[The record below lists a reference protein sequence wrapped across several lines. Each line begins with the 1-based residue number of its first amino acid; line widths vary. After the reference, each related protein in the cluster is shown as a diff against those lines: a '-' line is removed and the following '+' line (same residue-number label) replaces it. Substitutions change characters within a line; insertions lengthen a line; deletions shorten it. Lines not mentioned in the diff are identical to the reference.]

1 VTPGLATKIGP
12 SKFGETILS
21 IKPFPTAPLYKLAVI
36 CIGLWLAVLSAISAV
51 TGQNLES
58 VPAFSADRLM
68 AHIRTLSSDE
78 FQGRGPGTK
87 GEELSIAYV
96 QKQFRDMGL
105 EPGNPDGSYLQ
116 AVPLVGIRPD
126 PSMTLTFAGHGQT
139 MQLAFEKDFVAQTRR
154 MVDSVHLD
162 ADMIFVGYGVQAP
175 EYKWDDFKGVDVKGK
190 VIVVLIN
197 DPPVPDEKMF
207 GGKAMTY
214 YGRWTYK
221 YEKAAELGAAG
232 CLIVHETGPAGY
244 PWGVVRDSWSGESF
258 ELVAPDKNMHRA
270 AVEGWITHEQAQ
282 ALFRAAG
289 LDFETEKDKA
299 VNPDFH
305 PVPLGMRAR
314 LDIRNTMRTIQSH
327 NVIAKRTGSDP
338 VLKNQYV
345 IYSAHWDH
353 FGIGPEVNGDK
364 IYHGALD
371 NASGTAA
378 LLEIARA
385 YSQSNLPN
393 APKRTILFLSVTA
406 EEQGLLGSEYY
417 AEHPLYP
424 VSHTAADINMDGMNV
439 WGKTRDITEI
449 GRGKSTLDE
458 VVADVAEEQGRIVR
472 DDPEP
477 EKGFY
482 YRSDHFSFAKVGIP
496 AFDPDAG
503 IDFVGKPSGFG
514 IKKREEF
521 TANDYHKPSDV
532 IKPDWDLSG
541 AVEDCQLY
549 FLVGLRVAN
558 AAKMPEW
565 KANAEFKAIREASLK
580 NGT

>member
-1 VTPGLATKIGP
+1 MAALG
-12 SKFGETILS
+12 
-21 IKPFPTAPLYKLAVI
+21 
-36 CIGLWLAVLSAISAV
+36 AISALYAQ
-51 TGQNLES
+51 GLS
-58 VPAFSADRLM
+58 IVPPFSTERLM
-68 AHIRTLSSDE
+68 AEIRTLSSNE

-87 GEELSIAYV
+87 GEELAVSYME
-96 QKQFRDMGL
+96 KQFRDMGL
-105 EPGNPDGSYLQ
+105 EPGNPNGSYVQ
-116 AVPLVGIRPD
+116 MVPLVGIKPD
-126 PSMTLTFAGHGQT
+126 PNMTLTFTGHGKT
-139 MQLAFEKDFVAQTRR
+139 MKLAYQKDFMAVTRR
-154 MVDSVHLD
+154 VVDSVHLD

-197 DPPVPDEKMF
+197 DPPVADEKMF

-221 YEKAAELGAAG
+221 FEKAAELGAAG
-232 CLIVHETGPAGY
+232 CLIVHETEPAAY
-244 PWGVVRDSWSGESF
+244 PWEVVRDSWSGENF
-258 ELVAPDKNMHRA
+258 DLVAADKNMKRA

-282 ALFRAAG
+282 DLFRAAG
-289 LDFETEKDKA
+289 LDYEVEKKKA
-299 VNPDFH
+299 VSADFH
-305 PVPLGMRAR
+305 PVPLGIKAQI
-314 LDIRNTMRTIQSH
+314 DIHNTLRTIQSR
-327 NVIAKRTGSDP
+327 NVIAKRSGSDP
-338 VLKNQYV
+338 ALKNQYV

-353 FGIGPEVNGDK
+353 FGIGTPVNGDN

-371 NASGTAA
+371 NGSGSAA

-385 YSQSNLPN
+385 YSQLKPEN

-424 VSHTAADINMDGMNV
+424 VAQTAADINMDGMNV
-439 WGKTRDITEI
+439 WGKARDITEI
-449 GRGKSTLDE
+449 GKGKSSLDE
-458 VVADVAEEQGRIVR
+458 VVADVAEEQGRTVR

-477 EKGFY
+477 EKGHY

-496 AFDPDAG
+496 AFDPESG
-503 IDFVGKPSGFG
+503 VDFIGKPAGWG
-514 IKKREEF
+514 IAKRREF

-541 AVEDCQLY
+541 AVQDCQLY
-549 FLVGLRVAN
+549 FLVGLRVAD
-558 AAKMPEW
+558 ASKMPVW

-580 NGT
+580 SGK

>member
-1 VTPGLATKIGP
+1 MFFKPIRKIIPAGLSLVLAGFLVAALAIAAAKAQGIA
-12 SKFGETILS
+12 S
-21 IKPFPTAPLYKLAVI
+21 AP
-36 CIGLWLAVLSAISAV
+36 
-51 TGQNLES
+51 Q
-58 VPAFSADRLM
+58 FSPERLM
-68 AHIRTLSSDE
+68 AHIRTLSSNE

-87 GEELSIAYV
+87 GEEVTLGYIE
-96 QKQFRDMGL
+96 KQFRDMGL

-116 AVPLVGIRPD
+116 AVPLVGTRPD
-126 PSMTLTFAGHGQT
+126 PKMVLTFAGHGKT
-139 MQLAFEKDFVAQTRR
+139 MQLAYEKDFVAQTRR

-197 DPPVPDEKMF
+197 DPPVPDERMF

-244 PWGVVRDSWSGESF
+244 PWDVVRDSWSGEVF
-258 ELVAPDKNMHRA
+258 NLVAADKNMHRA

-289 LDFETEKDKA
+289 LDFEAEKKKA
-299 VNPDFH
+299 VSAEFH
-305 PVPLGMRAR
+305 PVPLGMRAK
-314 LDIRNTMRTIQSH
+314 LDIHNTLRTIESH

-338 VLKNQYV
+338 KLKNQYV

-353 FGIGPEVNGDK
+353 FGIGQEVNGDK

-385 YSQSNLPN
+385 YAQLKPAN

-424 VSHTAADINMDGMNV
+424 LSRTAADINMDGMNV
-439 WGKTRDITEI
+439 WGRTHDITEI
-449 GRGKSTLDE
+449 GEGKSSLDE
-458 VVADVAEEQGRIVR
+458 VVADVAEEQGRHVR
-472 DDPEP
+472 PDPEP
-477 EKGFY
+477 EKGYY
-482 YRSDHFSFAKVGIP
+482 YRSDHFSFAKVGVP
-496 AFDPDAG
+496 AFDPDSG
-503 IDFVGKPSGFG
+503 IDFVGKPAGWG
-514 IKKREEF
+514 LEKRKDY

-541 AVEDCQLY
+541 AAQDCQLF
-549 FLVGLRVAN
+549 FLVGLRVADT
-558 AAKMPEW
+558 AKMPQW
-565 KANAEFKAIREASLK
+565 KPNAEFKAIREESLRK
-580 NGT
+580 GT

>member
-1 VTPGLATKIGP
+1 MRKKAVRRYYPLKFSVTLLGP
-12 SKFGETILS
+12 
-21 IKPFPTAPLYKLAVI
+21 V
-36 CIGLWLAVLSAISAV
+36 LAVLGLTSALRAQGLASA
-51 TGQNLES
+51 
-58 VPAFSADRLM
+58 PPFSADRLM
-68 AHIRTLSSDE
+68 AHIRTLSSNGFE
-78 FQGRGPGTK
+78 GRGPGTK
-87 GEELSIAYV
+87 GEEVTLSYI

-105 EPGNPDGSYLQ
+105 DPGNPDGSYLQ

-126 PSMTLTFAGHGQT
+126 ANMTLAFVGHGKT
-139 MQLAFEKDFVAQTRR
+139 MRLAFEKDFVAQTRR

-162 ADMIFVGYGVQAP
+162 ADMIFAGYGVQAP
-175 EYKWDDFKGVDVKGK
+175 EYGWDDFKGVDVKGK

-197 DPPVPDEKMF
+197 DPPVPDEKLF

-221 YEKAAELGAAG
+221 FEKAGELGAAG

-244 PWGVVRDSWSGESF
+244 PWEVVRDSWSGENF
-258 ELVAPDKNMHRA
+258 GLVAADKNMHRA
-270 AVEGWITHEQAQ
+270 PVEGWITHEQAQ

-289 LDFETEKDKA
+289 LDYETEKKKA
-299 VNPDFH
+299 VRVNFR
-305 PVPLGMRAR
+305 PVPLGMKAQ
-314 LDIRNTMRTIQSH
+314 LDIHNTIRTIESH
-327 NVIAKRTGSDP
+327 NVIAKRAGSDP
-338 VLKNQYV
+338 ALKNQYV

-385 YSQSNLPN
+385 YSQLKPQN

-424 VSHTAADINMDGMNV
+424 VSRTAADINMDGMDV

-449 GRGKSTLDE
+449 GLGKSTLDE
-458 VVADVAEEQGRIVR
+458 VVADVAEEQGRHVR
-472 DDPEP
+472 PDPEP
-477 EKGFY
+477 EKGYY

-503 IDFVGKPSGFG
+503 VDFVGKPAGFG
-514 IKKREEF
+514 LKKRQEY

-541 AVEDCQLY
+541 AAQDCRLY
-549 FLVGLRVAN
+549 FLVGLRVAD

-565 KANAEFKAIREASLK
+565 KPDAEFKAIREASLK
-580 NGT
+580 RGT